1 MIEKR
6 VGLFVEIVI
15 VFEDR
20 VWIIFFFVLII
31 FFVMIGIVV
40 EMVSFC
46 IVFGIIFSNILISVG
61 LEFFIILRLEV
72 MDCEFIKNIF

>member
-40 EMVSFC
+40 EMASFC